1 MGEVAK
7 PDYLSLVN
15 KGGSGFDV
23 SELVTAIVASE
34 IEPKRAI
41 QTTKQE
47 KTENA
52 ISGIGFLNSQVAL
65 TQKNFNTIASDTFFN
80 ISSTNETKSAASLEA
95 LELEKQRLELEAKKL
110 EIEEQKARME
120 AEMARLRAEAEQN
133 AEKIRHILLNSND
146 EKVPEIAELLLFF
159 SARSFHVSNTIIPAL
174 QNGKSVICDR
184 FNDATIAYQGNG
196 RGFDISQINMLSSW
210 VLTDLKPDITI
221 LLDAPADI
229 GMQRTMNRGYSD
241 RMESEDISF
250 YERVR
255 KGYLNLANEEPNRF
269 RVIDATQSLQEVQAD
284 IKSHLDSLFQIA

>member
-1 MGEVAK
+1 MHSYYAVDNVE
-7 PDYLSLVN
+7 N
-15 KGGSGFDV
+15 K
-23 SELVTAIVASE
+23 E
-34 IEPKRAI
+34 
-41 QTTKQE
+41 
-47 KTENA
+47 
-52 ISGIGFLNSQVAL
+52 
-65 TQKNFNTIASDTFFN
+65 
-80 ISSTNETKSAASLEA
+80 ETKKVDFYLDRKPPSFEASIIGDQHV
-95 LELEKQRLELEAKKL
+95 KG
-110 EIEEQKARME
+110 
-120 AEMARLRAEAEQN
+120 
-133 AEKIRHILLNSND
+133 EKIFVSQRSKVNLTAND
-146 EKVPEIAELLLFF
+146 EQVPEIAELLLFF

-229 GMQRTMNRGYSD
+229 GMQRTMTRGYSD

-255 KGYLNLANEEPNRF
+255 KGYLNLANDEPNRF